1 MMFRFS
7 LTLAAA
13 AFLMLSPASIAPVYA
28 DGEKDPEIFKTLDM
42 FADVFER
49 VRTDYVE
56 EVDEKELIE
65 AAVRG
70 MLASLDP
77 HSGYMGPEDFRE
89 NRVQTRGEYGG
100 VGMEVTMENGVLRVI
115 APMDGTP
122 AARAGMQ
129 SGDYITH
136 ADGETIV
143 GMSLTDGVNL
153 LRGPVD
159 TMVVITVVREG
170 EEKPFEVELV
180 REVITISAVRHEI
193 ERGSIGYLR
202 LTTFNNEKL
211 SRDLRRAMREIQKE
225 LGDDLQGYVLDLRNN
240 PGGLLDQAIEVTD
253 IFLDRG
259 EIVSTRGRKPRDNE
273 RWDAS
278 RGDLAG
284 GLPIVVLVNAGS
296 ASASEIVTGA
306 LQDHRRATILGV
318 TTFGKGLVQSL
329 IPLGPEQALRLTTA
343 RYYTPSG
350 RSIQALGIE
359 PDIIVE
365 QPRRGGQDSNFRPRR
380 ESDLRGHL
388 ENEDGN
394 GDDAVE
400 EEEALSRPALETAE
414 DGEEGD
420 ERVDYQLKYALDLLQ
435 GVIRVSQQTAAR

>member
-1 MMFRFS
+1 MFRFP
-7 LTLAAA
+7 LTIVVA
-13 AFLMLSPASIAPVYA
+13 AFIVMVPVSSA
-28 DGEKDPEIFKTLDM
+28 EEQNTDIFRQLLL
-42 FADVFER
+42 FSEVFER

-56 EVDEKELIE
+56 EVDDKELIE

-100 VGMEVTMENGVLRVI
+100 VGMEVTLENGILRVI

-129 SGDYITH
+129 AGDYSTH

-143 GMSLTDGVNL
+143 GMTLSEGVSL

-159 TMVVITVVREG
+159 SAVTITVVRKG
-170 EEKPFEVELV
+170 KDKPFDVILV
-180 REVITISAVRHEI
+180 REIIIISAVRHEI

-211 SRDLRRAMREIQKE
+211 SRDLRRAMREIQKD
-225 LGDDLQGYVLDLRNN
+225 LGDNLQGYVLDLRK
-240 PGGLLDQAIEVTD
+240 AIEVTE
-253 IFLDRG
+253 ICLDRG

-278 RGDLAG
+278 RGDLAA
-284 GLPIVVLVNAGS
+284 GLPIVILVNAGT

-306 LQDHRRATILGV
+306 LQDHRRATVLGV
-318 TTFGKGLVQSL
+318 TTFGKGLVQSV
-329 IPLGPEQALRLTTA
+329 IPMGPEMALRLTTA

-359 PDIIVE
+359 PDIFVE
-365 QPRRGGQDSNFRPRR
+365 RPLNGDEDNRFRARR

-388 ENEDGN
+388 ENEAGN
-394 GDDAVE
+394 GDDVGE
-400 EEEALSRPALETAE
+400 KEEALSRPALELAAKNEE
-414 DGEEGD
+414 DG

-435 GVIRVSQQTAAR
+435 GAIGVSQKLAAN

>member
-1 MMFRFS
+1 MMFRFP
-7 LTLAAA
+7 LAMVIA
-13 AFLMLSPASIAPVYA
+13 AFVLVAPVSA
-28 DGEKDPEIFKTLDM
+28 AEEPDAETFRL
-42 FADVFER
+42 FNLFSDVFER
-49 VRTDYVE
+49 VRSDYVE
-56 EVDEKELIE
+56 EVDDKELIE

-89 NRVQTRGEYGG
+89 NQVQTRGEYGG

-122 AARAGMQ
+122 ASRAGMQ

-143 GMSLTDGVNL
+143 GMSLSEGVGL

-159 TMVVITVVREG
+159 TAVVITVVRKG
-170 EEKPFEVELV
+170 EDTPFEVTLV
-180 REVITISAVRHEI
+180 RQIITISAVRHRV
-193 ERGSIGYLR
+193 ERGNIGYLR

-211 SRDLRRAMREIQKE
+211 SRDLRRAMREVQKE
-225 LGDDLQGYVLDLRNN
+225 LGDDLRGYVLDLRNN
-240 PGGLLDQAIEVTD
+240 PGGLLDQAIDVTD

-259 EIVSTRGRKPRDNE
+259 EIVSTRGRQPRDNE
-273 RWDAS
+273 RWNAS

-318 TTFGKGLVQSL
+318 KTFGKGLVQSV
-329 IPLGPEQALRLTTA
+329 IPLGPEMALRLTTA

-365 QPRRGGQDSNFRPRR
+365 QPQNGERVRAFTPRR

-388 ENEDGN
+388 ENEDGS
-394 GDDAVE
+394 GAED
-400 EEEALSRPALETAE
+400 EEEALDRPVPELAE
-414 DGEEGD
+414 GEEPL
-420 ERVDYQLKYALDLLQ
+420 DYQLNYALDLLQ
-435 GVIRVSQQTAAR
+435 NVIRVSQQAAVN

>member
-1 MMFRFS
+1 MFRFP
-7 LTLAAA
+7 LTIVAA
-13 AFLMLSPASIAPVYA
+13 AFIVIVPVSSAEEQDTEIYETLS
-28 DGEKDPEIFKTLDM
+28 M

-49 VRTDYVE
+49 VRRNYVE
-56 EVDEKELIE
+56 EVDDKELIE

-89 NRVQTRGEYGG
+89 NQVQTRGEYGG

-122 AARAGMQ
+122 AARAGMEA
-129 SGDYITH
+129 GDYITH

-143 GMSLTDGVNL
+143 GMSLTEGVRL

-159 TMVVITVVREG
+159 SAVTITVVRKG
-170 EEKPFEVELV
+170 EERPFDVVLM
-180 REVITISAVRHEI
+180 REIISINAVRHET

-211 SRDLRRAMREIQKE
+211 SRDLRRAIREIQKE

-259 EIVSTRGRKPRDNE
+259 EIVSTRGRRPRDNE

-278 RGDLAG
+278 RGDMAG
-284 GLPIVVLVNAGS
+284 GLPIVILVNAGT

-318 TTFGKGLVQSL
+318 TTFGKGLVQSV
-329 IPLGPEQALRLTTA
+329 IPLEGPERAALRLTTA

-350 RSIQALGIE
+350 RSIQARGIE

-365 QPRRGGQDSNFRPRR
+365 RPRNGDEDSRFKARR

-388 ENEDGN
+388 ENEADN
-394 GDDAVE
+394 GDDTAE
-400 EEEALSRPALETAE
+400 KEEALSRPALELAANNEE
-414 DGEEGD
+414 DG

-435 GVIRVSQQTAAR
+435 GAIGVSQKVAAN

>member
-1 MMFRFS
+1 MFRFP
-7 LTLAAA
+7 LMLVVA
-13 AFLMLSPASIAPVYA
+13 AFVLMVPVSSAEEPKTEIYETLS
-28 DGEKDPEIFKTLDM
+28 M

-56 EVDEKELIE
+56 EVDDKELIE

-89 NRVQTRGEYGG
+89 NQVQTRGEYGG

-143 GMSLTDGVNL
+143 GMSLSEGVSL

-159 TMVVITVVREG
+159 SAVTITVVRKG
-170 EEKPFEVELV
+170 EEKPFDVVLV
-180 REVITISAVRHEI
+180 REIITISAVRHET

-211 SRDLRRAMREIQKE
+211 SRDLRRAMRQIQKD

-278 RGDLAG
+278 RGDMAG
-284 GLPIVVLVNAGS
+284 GLPIVILVNAGT

-306 LQDHRRATILGV
+306 LQDHRRATVLGV
-318 TTFGKGLVQSL
+318 TTFGKGLVQSV
-329 IPLGPEQALRLTTA
+329 IPMGPEMALRLTTA

-365 QPRRGGQDSNFRPRR
+365 QPRNGDEDSRFRVRR

-388 ENEDGN
+388 ENEADN
-394 GDDAVE
+394 GDDADE
-400 EEEALSRPALETAE
+400 KEEALSRPALELAANDEE
-414 DGEEGD
+414 DG

-435 GVIRVSQQTAAR
+435 GAIGVSQKVATN